1 MIGRAVAVADR
12 QSMPDG
18 LRDVGLGRLSGIQH
32 GTTSGKLS
40 GQGRGEGTTGAMGV
54 AGLDELTL

>member
-1 MIGRAVAVADR
+1 MIGRSVAVADR

-18 LRDVGLGRLSGIQH
+18 LRDVGLGGLCRIQH
-32 GTTSGKLS
+32 GTASGKVS
-40 GQGRGEGTTGAMGV
+40 GHGRGEGTTGAMGV